1 MHGIKV
7 FDIYCAFYAIILG
20 LKVYISQED
29 DYDNTAL
36 EFCNDLVK
44 EAGLNSFIGR
54 TFYTDNYYT
63 SVALAKHIFNEYGW
77 KIVGNIVPTY
87 KKSRADH
94 YITSLNFSNGARN
107 GLQQGWYCEADIKL
121 KTPEAGLIFEF

>member
-44 EAGLNSFIGR
+44 EAGLNSFIGK

-63 SVALAKHIFNEYGW
+63 SVALAKHMLNEYGW
-77 KIVGNIVPTY
+77 TIVGTIIPAD
-87 KKSRADH
+87 KKSLTDH
-94 YITSLNFSNGARN
+94 DIPFLNFSNLSRN
-107 GLQQGWYCEADIKL
+107 ELKRGWYYDA
-121 KTPEAGLIFEF
+121 